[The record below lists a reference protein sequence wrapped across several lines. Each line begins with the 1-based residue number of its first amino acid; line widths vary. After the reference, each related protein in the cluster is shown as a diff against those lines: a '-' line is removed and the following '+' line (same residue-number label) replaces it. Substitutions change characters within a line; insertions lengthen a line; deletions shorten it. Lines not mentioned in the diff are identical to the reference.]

1 MDESGGIGRQ
11 LSLVVR
17 VDSVRDISDLKDCE
31 YDSPDLVD
39 LFLSET
45 NVAHA
50 SECQLTPCLIVDA
63 INRVGTGLTLK
74 ELEARRVRSIDS
86 VL

>member
-31 YDSPDLVD
+31 YNSPDLID

-45 NVAHA
+45 NIAHA
-50 SECQLTPCLIVDA
+50 GECQLTAFLIVDA

-74 ELEARRVRSIDS
+74 ELEARRVRRINA